1 MPVTVVLGACWGD
14 EAKAKMVHILAKNVD
29 AVVRFQGGCNAG
41 HTVIHNSQKLIFHTL
56 PIGILYPHLQCI
68 IANGVVIDPFQ
79 LLDEIEQIER
89 IGYAVKNRLFLSSQ
103 AHITLPVHRF
113 LDGKIENSSKTSIG
127 TTRKGIG
134 PTYTD
139 KYARLGI
146 RMTDLLDRDHL
157 SARID
162 NLIFYHKYHLEDWLH
177 KNSVQEMTDQ
187 LLAAGEKLQGYI
199 ADTPYLINQLLAEG
213 KELLFE
219 GAQGTL
225 LDIDFGT
232 YPFVTSSNTS
242 IGGAIAGTG
251 VNYKEIQR
259 VIGVMKAY
267 FTRVGNGPFPT
278 ELKNS
283 IGDYIRE
290 KGDEY
295 GATTGRP
302 RRCGW
307 FDAVA
312 GKYATMINNFDEI
325 ALTCLDVLS
334 GLETLKICTQYR
346 INGRVVEQFP
356 LAEDILYEA
365 KPEYLSLPGWEQD
378 ISQIKDFSALPNSA
392 QKFVYTI
399 EELIERKIS
408 MISVGPKKQQ
418 TIFRD

>member
-79 LLDEIEQIER
+79 LLDEIEQIEQ

>member
-1 MPVTVVLGACWGD
+1 MPVTIVLGASWGD
-14 EAKAKMVHILAKNVD
+14 EAKAKIVHSLAKNAD

-41 HTVIHNSQKLIFHTL
+41 HTVIHNSQKIIFHTL
-56 PIGILYPHLQCI
+56 PIGILYPKSLCI
-68 IANGVVIDPFQ
+68 IANGVVVDPFQ
-79 LLDEIEQIER
+79 LLAEIEEVEK
-89 IGYAVKNRLFLSSQ
+89 IGYTIKNRLFLSSQ
-103 AHITLPVHRF
+103 AHITLPIHRF
-113 LDGKIENSSKTSIG
+113 LDGKIENASKTTIG

-146 RMTDLLDRDHL
+146 RMSDLLNQGYL
-157 SARID
+157 AARID
-162 NLIFYHKYHLEDWLH
+162 NLISYHKCHLGDWLQQ
-177 KNSVQEMTDQ
+177 NSIEEMTAR
-187 LLAAGEKLQGYI
+187 LLSAGKKLQEYVT
-199 ADTPYLINQLLAEG
+199 DTPYLINKLLADG

-232 YPFVTSSNTS
+232 YPFVTSSNTTL
-242 IGGAIAGTG
+242 GGAIAGTG
-251 VNYKEIQR
+251 INYKEIHR
-259 VIGVMKAY
+259 VIGVIKAY

-278 ELKNS
+278 ELKDDT
-283 IGDYIRE
+283 GDYIRN
-290 KGDEY
+290 KGNEY

-312 GKYATMINNFDEI
+312 ARYATMINSFDEI

-346 INGRVVEQFP
+346 INGKVIEQFP
-356 LAEDILYEA
+356 LTEETLSHAM
-365 KPEYLSLPGWEQD
+365 PEYLSLSGWKQD
-378 ISQIKDFSALPNSA
+378 ISQIKDFSDLPSSA
-392 QKFVYTI
+392 QKFIYTI
-399 EELIERKIS
+399 EELIGRKVSI
-408 MISVGPKKQQ
+408 ISVGPKKEQ

>member
-1 MPVTVVLGACWGD
+1 MPVTIVLGASWGD
-14 EAKAKMVHILAKNVD
+14 EAKAKIVHSLAKNAD

-41 HTVIHNSQKLIFHTL
+41 HTVIHNSQKIIFHTL
-56 PIGILYPHLQCI
+56 PIGMLYPKSLCI
-68 IANGVVIDPFQ
+68 IANGVVVDPFQ
-79 LLDEIEQIER
+79 LLAEIEEVEK
-89 IGYAVKNRLFLSSQ
+89 IGYTVKNRLFLSSQ
-103 AHITLPVHRF
+103 AHITLPIHKF
-113 LDGKIENSSKTSIG
+113 LDGKIENTSKTTIG

-146 RMTDLLDRDHL
+146 RMSDLLNQGYL
-157 SARID
+157 AARID
-162 NLIFYHKYHLEDWLH
+162 NLISYHKCHLGDWLQQ
-177 KNSVQEMTDQ
+177 NSIEEMTAR
-187 LLAAGEKLQGYI
+187 LLSAGKKLQEYVT
-199 ADTPYLINQLLAEG
+199 DTPYLINKLLADG

-232 YPFVTSSNTS
+232 YPFVTSSNTTL
-242 IGGAIAGTG
+242 GGAIAGTG
-251 VNYKEIQR
+251 INYKEIHR
-259 VIGVMKAY
+259 VIGVIKAY

-278 ELKNS
+278 ELKDDT
-283 IGDYIRE
+283 GDYIRN
-290 KGDEY
+290 KGNEY

-312 GKYATMINNFDEI
+312 ARYATMINSFDEI

-346 INGRVVEQFP
+346 INGKVIEQFP
-356 LAEDILYEA
+356 LTEETLSHAM
-365 KPEYLSLPGWEQD
+365 PEYLSLSGWKQD
-378 ISQIKDFSALPNSA
+378 ISQIKDFSDLPSSA
-392 QKFVYTI
+392 QKFIYTI
-399 EELIERKIS
+399 EELIGRKVSI
-408 MISVGPKKQQ
+408 ISVGPKKEQ

>member
-1 MPVTVVLGACWGD
+1 MPVTIVLGASWGD
-14 EAKAKMVHILAKNVD
+14 EAKAKIVHSLAKNAD

-41 HTVIHNSQKLIFHTL
+41 HTVIHNSQKIIFHTL
-56 PIGILYPHLQCI
+56 PIGMLYPKSLCI
-68 IANGVVIDPFQ
+68 IANGVVVDPFQ
-79 LLDEIEQIER
+79 LLAEIEEVEK
-89 IGYAVKNRLFLSSQ
+89 IGYTVKNRLFLSSQ
-103 AHITLPVHRF
+103 AHITLPIHKF
-113 LDGKIENSSKTSIG
+113 LDGKIENTSKTTIG

-146 RMTDLLDRDHL
+146 RMSDLLNQGYL
-157 SARID
+157 AARID
-162 NLIFYHKYHLEDWLH
+162 NLISYHKCHLGDWLQQ
-177 KNSVQEMTDQ
+177 NSIEEMTAR
-187 LLAAGEKLQGYI
+187 LLSAGKKLQEYVT
-199 ADTPYLINQLLAEG
+199 DTPYLINKLLADG

-232 YPFVTSSNTS
+232 YPFVTSSNTTL
-242 IGGAIAGTG
+242 GGAIAGTG
-251 VNYKEIQR
+251 INYKEIHR
-259 VIGVMKAY
+259 VIGVIKAY

-278 ELKNS
+278 ELKDDT
-283 IGDYIRE
+283 GDYIRN
-290 KGDEY
+290 KGNEY

-312 GKYATMINNFDEI
+312 ARYATMINSFDEI

-346 INGRVVEQFP
+346 INGKVIEQFP
-356 LAEDILYEA
+356 LTEETLSHAM
-365 KPEYLSLPGWEQD
+365 PEYLSLSGWKQD
-378 ISQIKDFSALPNSA
+378 ISQIKDFSDLPSSA
-392 QKFVYTI
+392 QKLIYTI
-399 EELIERKIS
+399 EELIGRKVSI
-408 MISVGPKKQQ
+408 ISVGPKKEQ

>member
-56 PIGILYPHLQCI
+56 PIGILYPYLQCI